1 MCLRLLV
8 LTAPKTS
15 LALNRSQLATDLL
28 RYLLAPLHPVT
39 DTDSTVS
46 NPLSEP
52 QHPSAGGRCL
62 CVCARAA
69 TNSLGPCLS
78 TELWQ
83 PMTRLDGDSHHNC
96 MWLYAGFQSRLSG
109 SKSGNSSWF
118 IDGARLTRHG
128 ARVDGMSLHFQQPF
142 DSLDLRYTFPT
153 FSVPGLIAKCEPK
166 CMWWS

>member
-78 TELWQ
+78 TKLWQ
-83 PMTRLDGDSHHNC
+83 TMTRLDGDSHHNC
-96 MWLYAGFQSRLSG
+96 IWLYAGFQSRLSG
-109 SKSGNSSWF
+109 SKSGNSLWF
-118 IDGARLTRHG
+118 IDGSIQTRTAKAARSACGL
-128 ARVDGMSLHFQQPF
+128 AA
-142 DSLDLRYTFPT
+142 T
-153 FSVPGLIAKCEPK
+153 FSNECKPVLLLQQARQTWP
-166 CMWWS
+166 